1 MTGEWVKQCA
11 VIQMR
16 SVYSEH
22 SLHPAIMGIL
32 FEKTKHMSSSHK
44 MSRISQWLSY
54 SKGDQ
59 GSPWTVAPR
68 S

>member
-11 VIQMR
+11 VIRMR

-44 MSRISQWLSY
+44 MSRIS
-54 SKGDQ
+54 
-59 GSPWTVAPR
+59 
-68 S
+68 